1 MKVSHNE
8 LTGLCRRA
16 FEGLGFHAGDHEDA
30 ADMVVWLEQHGLG
43 GVDSL
48 RRGLGHLASNDRSA
62 MARAF
67 EDTSLAVINAADNS
81 VLVCGSL
88 AADLVYAKARRKGL
102 AVVKLQNCYN
112 RILMLGYLARCARR
126 GMNLLAFW
134 RNSENPKVV
143 EQVVSIRAYEEYP
156 TLLLYEVEDP
166 DDTFTR
172 NRSVTLIASP
182 HFSMLQALYPDPE
195 EATLLQVLGPDDF
208 QRQSRHVLDHGMEV
222 DDALWQRLKD
232 LSALTLVESSED
244 SRARGAGEGSVG
256 SAD

>member
-43 GVDSL
+43 GVDAL
-48 RRGLGHLASNDRSA
+48 RRGLDHLASNNRLA
-62 MARAF
+62 VQRAF

-134 RNSENPKVV
+134 RNSEDPKVV

-166 DDTFTR
+166 DDNFTR

-195 EATLLQVLGPDDF
+195 EATLLQVLGPDDC

-222 DDALWQRLKD
+222 DDALWQRLKE
-232 LSALTLVESSED
+232 LSALTLVESSEE

>member
-1 MKVSHNE
+1 MIVSHNE

-43 GVDSL
+43 GVDAL
-48 RRGLGHLASNDRSA
+48 RKGMDYLARNDRST
-62 MARAF
+62 MSRPF

-88 AADLVYAKARRKGL
+88 SADLVYAKARRKGL
-102 AVVKLQNCYN
+102 AVVKLQNVHN

-126 GMNLLAFW
+126 GMNLMAFW
-134 RNSENPKVV
+134 RNSEHPVVV

-166 DDTFTR
+166 DDTLTR
-172 NRSVTLIASP
+172 NRSITLIASP
-182 HFSMLQALYPDPE
+182 HFAMLQSLHPNPD
-195 EATLLQVLGPDDF
+195 EATLLQVLGPEDF
-208 QRQSRHVLDHGMEV
+208 QRQSRRVFASGMEV
-222 DDALWQRLKD
+222 DDAVWNRLKE
-232 LSALTLVESSED
+232 LSALTLVESTET
-244 SRARGAGEGSVG
+244 SRQRGAGEGGVRT
-256 SAD
+256 DD